1 MKGGA
6 GGGGERE
13 REREREETQIDGVF
27 REGVWGTQR
36 TTHKRAG
43 EDEDPHKVD
52 VGGGTGSTAMQT
64 DMSHS
69 ASNMQKP
76 VSMLQTL
83 FHHVNRGCVK
93 CWASQRILL

>member
-1 MKGGA
+1 MLQLHKNEHINSHSSVEEIQTDEGRGW
-6 GGGGERE
+6 GWGRERE
-13 REREREETQIDGVF
+13 RERREETQIDGVF

-52 VGGGTGSTAMQT
+52 VGGGTGSTTMQT

-69 ASNMQKP
+69 A
-76 VSMLQTL
+76 
-83 FHHVNRGCVK
+83 
-93 CWASQRILL
+93 